1 MHEMSITQSLLDIA
15 LAEAQ
20 KARAKRITAIHLKIG
35 ALTGVVA
42 DSISFYLD
50 FLAKG
55 TPAEG
60 AKLAATVMPVTA
72 RCPACN
78 ITFPAEE
85 LIFACPTCGGAA
97 QVASGRELFIESIE
111 VE

>member
-1 MHEMSITQSLLDIA
+1 MHEMSITQSLLEIA
-15 LAEAQ
+15 LTEAQ
-20 KARAKRITAIHLKIG
+20 KAQAKRITAIHLKIG

-42 DSISFYLD
+42 DSLSFYLD

-60 AKLAATVMPVTA
+60 AKLVATVMPVTA
-72 RCPACN
+72 RCPSCN
-78 ITFPAEE
+78 TTFPAEE
-85 LIFACPTCGGAA
+85 LIFACPTCGGVA
-97 QVASGRELFIESIE
+97 QIVSGRELFIESLE